1 MFSDRQFTT
10 CFPTGVWVMSRESPE
25 ALNAALVRTIH
36 GVREQQAW
44 SSNQTVHDP
53 GYSQQAQSLD
63 DLHERDDFHGFN
75 EMALEAAR
83 GVLEFMKFEYES
95 CYITSCWANISQ
107 IGEGHRAH
115 VHPNNI
121 LSGVYYAQA
130 PGGCGEIV
138 FDDPR
143 PQAKVLIPKPIQETP
158 LNTHEFRVQPKT
170 GMLVMFPSWLAH
182 RVTVSKCKE
191 ERISIAFNIMLRG
204 KLGFDMASAEV

>member
-10 CFPTGVWVMSRESPE
+10 CFPTGVWVMTRADAGAFNPG
-25 ALNAALVRTIH
+25 LVETIH
-36 GVREQQAW
+36 GLRETQGW
-44 SSNQTVHDP
+44 LSNQSVHDP

-63 DLHERDDFHGFN
+63 DLHKRDDFARFN
-75 EMALEAAR
+75 EMALQAAR
-83 GVLEFMKFEYES
+83 DVLEFMKFEYDS

-115 VHPNNI
+115 IHPNNI

-130 PGGCGEIV
+130 LGGCGEIV

-158 LNTHEFRVQPKT
+158 LNTHEFRIQPKS
-170 GMLVMFPSWLAH
+170 GMLVMFPSWLSH
-182 RVTVSKCKE
+182 RVTVSKSKE

-204 KLGFDMASAEV
+204 KMGFDMASAEL